1 MIDVSVYEK
10 IEKSLGFVFLSP
22 EIAIKRKTLVLVF
35 RK

>member
-22 EIAIKRKTLVLVF
+22 EIGNKTKNSGSSF
-35 RK
+35 S